1 MARSVARAFLLSLVF
16 AFLSSVPVLAEGRDP
31 GECVQIDRVTTFAPR
46 GEIYV
51 EVNSSCDGSDFRYE
65 DPVLVYL
72 EVLVGDLQPVGDD
85 VRIYSDDTNPRATFV
100 FRNLN
105 FERGDPLLA
114 RIVRFGKILSLQS
127 IRIP

>member
-1 MARSVARAFLLSLVF
+1 MLVAMFLVPAPAMARSR
-16 AFLSSVPVLAEGRDP
+16 RDP
-31 GECVQIDRVTTFAPR
+31 GECVRIERVTAFPPR

-51 EVNSSCDGSDFRYE
+51 EISADCDAVDFGDE

-72 EVLVGDLQPVGDD
+72 EVFVGTLHPVGDD
-85 VRIYSDDTNPRATFV
+85 VRVYSDDRDPRTTFV
-100 FRNLN
+100 FRDLE